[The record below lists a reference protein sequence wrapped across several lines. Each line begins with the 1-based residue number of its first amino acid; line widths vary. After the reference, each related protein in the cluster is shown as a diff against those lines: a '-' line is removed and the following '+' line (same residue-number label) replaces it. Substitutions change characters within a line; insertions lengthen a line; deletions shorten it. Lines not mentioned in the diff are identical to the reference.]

1 MINYTYILVFFTM
14 IAVDY
19 FWGVYIKAMAN
30 HQEMKAAI
38 YSMFIMLSGAF
49 TAINYIENHWML
61 IPAALGG
68 FIGTYISAKYSH
80 KEERN
85 NGTTN

>member
-1 MINYTYILVFFTM
+1 
-14 IAVDY
+14 
-19 FWGVYIKAMAN
+19 MAN
-30 HQEMKAAI
+30 HQAMKASI

-68 FIGTYISAKYSH
+68 AIGTYISAKYSS
-80 KEERN
+80 KEN
-85 NGTTN
+85 TDGTAN

>member
-30 HQEMKAAI
+30 HQAMKASIFSA
-38 YSMFIMLSGAF
+38 FIMLSGAF

-68 FIGTYISAKYSH
+68 AIGTYISAKYSS
-80 KEERN
+80 KEN
-85 NGTTN
+85 TDGTAN